1 MAIDPMLLQ
10 QMLAG
15 FHPGNPNV
23 PAFGPSP
30 FSGQNL
36 FMGVQ
41 PPIGPPSVI
50 NGMPGIFDSMMGPTR
65 NAFANGIVPDPQAPN
80 PFEMF
85 NALAASG
92 VASPT
97 AAPPLPPPQTN
108 DPRLVGTSIPSSV
121 APTGK
126 SGEAIRG
133 GGRASASSR
142 YTGRVGGVNAPT
154 PLGPDFAKNLYAG
167 VPGQIN
173 DAYAP
178 LMAQIG
184 NSFNLTPDQLPY
196 IPPDPMADGGAQ
208 GASMA
213 LGELGAIL
221 KHTPE
226 QGGDNAKSLEAGIIR
241 RQGQLDKTTD
251 VKRQASQLKD
261 NALIGAEQSKAGDLT
276 SVIKDQTRLAAEAA
290 FADNAMLLKMW
301 SDTGQWENS
310 LKIANIA
317 AAARSGDQ
325 KAQEQMNKLGLAQLQ
340 MTNAGIEVARQ
351 IAAGVP
357 PEKITYEAYS
367 PGRPESI
374 VTDSNNKSHAVP
386 KNYQFIEGL
395 PALEATMGAAISGLQ
410 KPDGTPDYESQ
421 QILFTSMSDWR
432 HKIEESKRL
441 GTGPQ
446 GAKDPRAIAE
456 QGRKNRETAK
466 AFPKTVKAA
475 VGNTVQATGEYL
487 KTR

>member
-15 FHPGNPNV
+15 YRPGNPNV

-30 FSGQNL
+30 FSGQDP
-36 FMGVQ
+36 FMGGR
-41 PPIGPPSVI
+41 PPMAPPGLNGVGAYNELMAPQFGGFSGPE
-50 NGMPGIFDSMMGPTR
+50 
-65 NAFANGIVPDPQAPN
+65 AQDPFQ
-80 PFEMF
+80 MF
-85 NALAASG
+85 HALAASG

-133 GGRASASSR
+133 GGRASASSS
-142 YTGRVGGVNAPT
+142 YTGRVGGVNAPP

-290 FADNAMLLKMW
+290 FADNAQQLKIW

-432 HKIEESKRL
+432 HKIEESKRAGTLPQAGREPFL
-441 GTGPQ
+441 GRMIK
-446 GAKDPRAIAE
+446 GALDPL
-456 QGRKNRETAK
+456 
-466 AFPKTVKAA
+466 
-475 VGNTVQATGEYL
+475 VGAHND
-487 KTR
+487 